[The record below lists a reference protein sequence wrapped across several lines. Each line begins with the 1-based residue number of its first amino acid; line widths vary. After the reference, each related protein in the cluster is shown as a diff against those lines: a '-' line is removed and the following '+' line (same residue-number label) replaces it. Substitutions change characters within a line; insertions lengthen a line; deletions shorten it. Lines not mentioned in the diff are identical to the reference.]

1 MSRTQVIAGGL
12 VVAVLFAAA
21 GFAGYRFSRGDE
33 TAAPRNPSTVAVTRG
48 DVNQTVVAPG
58 RAVGTGEVVLGM
70 SIGGRLAAVG
80 VRPGS
85 VVKTGDVVARLDTAP
100 LEAAVANARL
110 QRDRGTQ
117 DDPQLAQLVLDAEDA
132 LKAAELKAPFDGVML
147 TVTAVPGMAVGP
159 FEGIIRLADPKAL
172 EVRTTVIEEDLP
184 LVRPGQP
191 VEVFFDASPDS
202 AAEGTVSRVVPRRV
216 EGEPRPLYH
225 VYIDIASP
233 PDEVVSGMT
242 ADASIVVA
250 QRSDVLRLP
259 RAIVRAGPGGTARV
273 EVWSGGVA
281 QDRTVE
287 IGLRG
292 DVNVEIVSGLAEGDR
307 VVAD

>member
-1 MSRTQVIAGGL
+1 MSRFQIIAGGV
-12 VVAVLFAAA
+12 VVALLFAAA
-21 GFAGYRFSRGDE
+21 GYAGYRISLGDE
-33 TAAPRNPSTVAVTRG
+33 TIAPRNPSTVAVTRG

-70 SIGGRLAAVG
+70 SIGGRLATVG

-85 VVKTGDVVARLDTAP
+85 VVARGDVVARLDTAP
-100 LEAAVANARL
+100 LEAAVEDARL
-110 QRDRGTQ
+110 QRDRGALG
-117 DDPQLAQLVLDAEDA
+117 DPQLARIFEDAEEA
-132 LKAAELKAPFDGVML
+132 LIAAELKAPFDGVVL
-147 TVTAVPGMAVGP
+147 TVTAVPGMAVSP
-159 FEGIIRLADPKAL
+159 FEGFIRMADPRAL

-184 LVRPGQP
+184 LVRAGQP
-191 VEVFFDASPDS
+191 VEVFFDAAPD
-202 AAEGTVSRVVPRRV
+202 AATEGLVSRVVPRRV
-216 EGEPRPLYH
+216 QGEPRPLYH

-233 PDEVVSGMT
+233 PDQIVSGMT

-259 RAIVRAGPGGTARV
+259 RAIVRAGSGGTARV

-281 QDRTVE
+281 EERTVE

-292 DVNVEIVSGLAEGDR
+292 DVSVEIVSGLAEGER

>member
-1 MSRTQVIAGGL
+1 MSRLQLIAGGL

-21 GFAGYRFSRGDE
+21 GFAGYRFSKGDE
-33 TAAPRNPSTVAVTRG
+33 TVAPRNPSTVAVTRG

-70 SIGGRLAAVG
+70 TIGGRLAAVD

-85 VVKTGDVVARLDTAP
+85 VVKAGDVVARLDTAP
-100 LEAAVANARL
+100 LEAALEAARL
-110 QRDRGTQ
+110 QRDRGDK
-117 DDPQLAQLVLDAEDA
+117 DDAQLARMVDDAKAA
-132 LKAAELKAPFDGVML
+132 LNAAELRAPFDGVVL
-147 TVTAVPGMAVGP
+147 TVAAVPGMGINP
-159 FEGIIRLADPKAL
+159 FEGIIRLADPRAL

-191 VEVFFDASPDS
+191 VEVFFDAAPD
-202 AAEGTVSRVVPRRV
+202 AVAIGIVSRVVPSRV
-216 EGEPRPLYH
+216 QGEPRPLYH
-225 VYIDIASP
+225 VYIDIEYP

-250 QRSDVLRLP
+250 KRSDVLRLP

-273 EVWSGGVA
+273 EVWSGGFS
-281 QDRTVE
+281 QERTVE

-292 DVNVEIVSGLAEGDR
+292 DVNVEIVSGLAEGER

>member
-1 MSRTQVIAGGL
+1 MSRLQVIAGGL
-12 VVAVLFAAA
+12 GVAALFAAA
-21 GFAGYRFSRGDE
+21 AFAGYRFSQGDE
-33 TAAPRNPSTVAVTRG
+33 TVAPRNPSTVAVTRG

-70 SIGGRLAAVG
+70 SIGGRLAAVD

-85 VVKTGDVVARLDTAP
+85 IVTQGDVVARLDTAP
-100 LEAAVANARL
+100 LEAAVEAARL
-110 QRDRGTQ
+110 QLDRGPQ
-117 DDPQLAQLVLDAEDA
+117 DDPQLAQQVEDAEAA
-132 LKAAELKAPFDGVML
+132 LSAAELKAPFDGVVL
-147 TVTAVPGMAVGP
+147 TVTAVPGMGINP
-159 FEGIIRLADPKAL
+159 FEGFIRLADPRAL

-191 VEVFFDASPDS
+191 VEVFFDASPDA
-202 AAEGTVSRVVPRRV
+202 AAEGLVSRIVPRRV
-216 EGEPRPLYH
+216 QGEPRPLYH

-233 PDEVVSGMT
+233 PNEVVSGMT

-250 QRSDVLRLP
+250 ERSDVLRLP
-259 RAIVRAGPGGTARV
+259 RAIVRAGFGGTANV

-287 IGLRG
+287 VGLRG

>member
-1 MSRTQVIAGGL
+1 MSKLQVIAGGL
-12 VVAVLFAAA
+12 VVAVLSAAA
-21 GFAGYRFSRGDE
+21 GFVGYSFSRGDE

-48 DVNQTVVAPG
+48 EVNQTVVAPG

-70 SIGGRLAAVG
+70 SVGGRLASVG

-85 VVKTGDVVARLDTAP
+85 VVEAGDVVARLDTAP
-100 LEAAVANARL
+100 LEAAVEAARL
-110 QRDRGTQ
+110 QQDNGPQ
-117 DDPQLAQLVLDAEDA
+117 DDPQLARLLEVAEAA
-132 LKAAELKAPFDGVML
+132 LSAAELKAPFDGVVL
-147 TVTAVPGMAVGP
+147 TVTAIPGMAIGP
-159 FEGIIRLADPKAL
+159 FEGFIRLADPRAL

-191 VEVFFDASPDS
+191 VEVFFDAAPDA
-202 AAEGTVSRVVPRRV
+202 AAEGVVSRVVPRRV
-216 EGEPRPLYH
+216 QGEPRPLYH

-250 QRSDVLRLP
+250 ERSNVLRLP
-259 RAIVRAGPGGTARV
+259 RSIVGAGPGGTARV
-273 EVWSGGVA
+273 KVWSGGVA

-287 IGLRG
+287 VGLRG
-292 DVNVEIVSGLAEGDR
+292 DVNVEIVSGLSEGER